1 MKRSSLLVGLIV
13 LLLLSV
19 DVLAAS
25 TVRGRLY
32 REANGRTY
40 PAQGVSVRLR
50 DASGSTRS
58 ASSSSDGFFYFY
70 NVASGAYSLEVL
82 GSGTQSYSIRVEERD
97 YTDIAPIQV
106 P

>member
-1 MKRSSLLVGLIV
+1 MKPSSLLVGLIV

-19 DVLAAS
+19 DLLAAS

-40 PAQGVSVRLR
+40 PAQGVSVQLR
-50 DASGSTRS
+50 DANGSTRS

-82 GSGTQSYSIRVEERD
+82 GSGTRSYSIRVEERD

>member
-1 MKRSSLLVGLIV
+1 MKRASVLAGLTV
-13 LLLLSV
+13 LLLLTI
-19 DVLAAS
+19 DVYAAS

-32 REANGRTY
+32 REANGRSY

-50 DASGSTRS
+50 DAQGSART
-58 ASSSSDGFFYFY
+58 ASSSSGGYFYFY
-70 NVASGAYSLEVL
+70 NVATGSYRLDVL
-82 GSGTQSYSIRVEERD
+82 GAGPRSYSIQVGTRD

>member
-25 TVRGRLY
+25 TVRGRLF

-40 PAQGVSVRLR
+40 PAQGVNVRLR
-50 DASGSTRS
+50 DANGSIRS

-70 NVASGAYSLEVL
+70 NVASGSYSLEVL
-82 GSGTQSYSIRVEERD
+82 GAGTRSFSIRVEERD
-97 YTDIAPIQV
+97 YTDIAPIRV

>member
-1 MKRSSLLVGLIV
+1 MTRT
-13 LLLLSV
+13 LLLIGVTLLLTI
-19 DVLAAS
+19 DLLAAS

-32 REANGRTY
+32 RESGGRAY
-40 PAQGVSVRLR
+40 PAEGVNVRLR
-50 DASGSTRS
+50 AAQGSART

-70 NVASGAYSLEVL
+70 NVASGSYTLDVIGA
-82 GSGTQSYSIRVEERD
+82 GRQSYSIRVDQRD

>member
-1 MKRSSLLVGLIV
+1 MTRT
-13 LLLLSV
+13 LLLIGLTLLLTIEL
-19 DVLAAS
+19 LAAS

-32 REANGRTY
+32 REAGGRPY
-40 PAQGVSVRLR
+40 PAAGVNVRLR
-50 DASGSTRS
+50 GAEGAART

-70 NVASGAYSLEVL
+70 NVASGSYTLDVM
-82 GSGTQSYSIRVEERD
+82 GTGRQSYSIRVEQRE

>member
-1 MKRSSLLVGLIV
+1 MKRSSLLVALTI
-13 LLLLSV
+13 LLLLTV
-19 DVLAAS
+19 DLLAAS

-40 PAQGVSVRLR
+40 PAQGVNVRLR
-50 DASGSTRS
+50 DGNGSVRS

-70 NVASGAYSLEVL
+70 NVASGFYTLEVR
-82 GSGTQSYSIRVEERD
+82 GSGAQSYSIRVEERN